1 MEKCRICN
9 TEIPDGST
17 YCSECMDKE
26 QLKSNE
32 SYLDD
37 LLSSVISSSAETN
50 SRQVKEAKA
59 DPEEGLVEELHI
71 EHSEETVE
79 DEYISGL
86 PIDVDLDDVHDF
98 DQFNIMEDLND
109 ADDFMDASKVLEM
122 SDKIEIND
130 EDLFGPTLS
139 TASTDEG
146 LNENVMQSEI
156 DHLDDNDTED
166 IALMDILNE
175 LEQTDANSSSL
186 GDIELS
192 EQDPLNTADEQIDIY
207 ATTQDEIIGNTGF
220 NNMGLD
226 EEIIDEDILSLL
238 NQMSEDDA
246 IASGIVNLIKGTDG
260 LEEKDTPS
268 STTDVGDVFSD
279 ALSAVSSLRDNDPIS
294 EQSNSMD
301 DFEEKKKLKKE
312 KLKRLM
318 VQPEEEQ
325 EKNNDAVNSKKAD
338 KEKPGL
344 FAKLFAKKK
353 DDKTEKNV
361 DQNEKE
367 TDDIESVIQAANN
380 QDKKKSSKKVSK
392 KSKKKTKA
400 LQAVQ
405 ANGDESNETVDSKQ
419 VGKKGNI
426 KVNAKKKKVNKK
438 PAKKVKKEV
447 QEVEIDLGKVNPVAA
462 SIVMVTFAL
471 LALVLLTGTKA
482 FAYSNSIKN
491 ATRYFDSHRY
501 TKAYE
506 ELFGLEIK
514 DEDAEIFNKVQT
526 VMYVNKQLNSYNN
539 YYAVAKYPEAL
550 DSLLKGLKRYE
561 KYIELAIMYGID
573 SDLDYVRGQILAELD
588 SKYQLSEE
596 KAMQLIALEDETEY
610 SKQIY
615 DIINN
620 LGK

>member
-9 TEIPDGST
+9 TEIPDGSK
-17 YCSECMDKE
+17 YCSECMNKE

-37 LLSSVISSSAETN
+37 LLSSVMSSNAESN
-50 SRQVKEAKA
+50 NQQVREAKA
-59 DPEEGLVEELHI
+59 DLEEGLEEELHI
-71 EHSEETVE
+71 EHSEESVA

-86 PIDVDLDDVHDF
+86 PIDVDIDDVQDF
-98 DQFNIMEDLND
+98 DQFNIMEDIND
-109 ADDFMDASKVLEM
+109 ADDFMDLSNVLEM

-130 EDLFGPTLS
+130 EDLFGPFLS
-139 TASTDEG
+139 TASTDDG

-156 DHLDDNDTED
+156 DHLNDNDSED

-175 LEQTDANSSSL
+175 LEQSDVEA
-186 GDIELS
+186 EAS
-192 EQDPLNTADEQIDIY
+192 EHNPLNTADEQMDIA
-207 ATTQDEIIGNTGF
+207 ATKQDEIHGNSGLNDT
-220 NNMGLD
+220 GLD
-226 EEIIDEDILSLL
+226 EEVFDEDILSLL
-238 NQMSEDDA
+238 NQMSDDDP
-246 IASGIVNLIKGTDG
+246 IASGIVNMIKGTDE

-268 STTDVGDVFSD
+268 LTTDVGDVFSD
-279 ALSAVSSLRDNDPIS
+279 ALSVVSSLKDNTPMA
-294 EQSNSMD
+294 EQSNSVD
-301 DFEEKKKLKKE
+301 DIEEKKKLKKE
-312 KLKRLM
+312 KLKKLM

-325 EKNNDAVNSKKAD
+325 ETNNNAVNSKKAD
-338 KEKPGL
+338 KEKKGL

-353 DDKTEKNV
+353 ADKTEKKAEKST
-361 DQNEKE
+361 DQNENE
-367 TDDIESVIQAANN
+367 TDEIETVIQAANN
-380 QDKKKSSKKVSK
+380 QDNKKTSKKVSK

-400 LQAVQ
+400 LQAAQ
-405 ANGDESNETVDSKQ
+405 ANGDESNESYDSKQ
-419 VGKKGNI
+419 AGKKGN
-426 KVNAKKKKVNKK
+426 KKASVKQKKLNKK

-596 KAMQLIALEDETEY
+596 KAMQLTALEDETEY
-610 SKQIY
+610 RKQIY